1 MSDDEHQKVITMVRW
16 QGVPVKYKRTIFGNY
31 TPDTVVQIVLD
42 ALACYRSAMKEEDR
56 G

>member
-1 MSDDEHQKVITMVRW
+1 MSDEEHQKVIAMVRR

-31 TPDTVVQIVLD
+31 TPNTVVQIVLD
-42 ALACYRSAMKEEDR
+42 ALACYRSAMKGEDR